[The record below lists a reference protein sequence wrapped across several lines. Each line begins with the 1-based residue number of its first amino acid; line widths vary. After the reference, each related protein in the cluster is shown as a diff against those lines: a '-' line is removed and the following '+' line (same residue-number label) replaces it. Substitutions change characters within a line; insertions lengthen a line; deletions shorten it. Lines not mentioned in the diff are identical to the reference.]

1 MRTVTATSASRGFS
15 DLLDAVERGDLVTIT
30 RGGHAIAEL
39 RPVHRRTVGDLRA
52 RLADVPGL
60 GPEFEADLE
69 SATALLTQDEGDAW
83 ADD

>member
-1 MRTVTATSASRGFS
+1 MSATSASRGFS
-15 DLLDAVERGDLVTIT
+15 DLLDAVERGDSVTII

-52 RLADVPGL
+52 RLADAPALDPG
-60 GPEFEADLE
+60 FEADLD
-69 SATALLTQDEGDAW
+69 SATAFLTQREEDAW